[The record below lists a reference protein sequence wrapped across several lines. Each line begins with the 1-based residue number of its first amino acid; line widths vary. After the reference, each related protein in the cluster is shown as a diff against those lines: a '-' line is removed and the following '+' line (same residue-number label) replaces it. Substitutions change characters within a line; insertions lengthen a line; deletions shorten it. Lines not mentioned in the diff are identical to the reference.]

1 MDRPNILIIM
11 TDEHNPTVSSPY
23 GHPFVQTPNIQRL
36 ANRGVVFENGYCNS
50 PLCVPSR
57 ASFMTGKYVHRV
69 GVYDNFASLSSNEP
83 TWAHR
88 LNAAGYETALSGK
101 MHFLGEDQQHG
112 FQRRVLSDIHGK
124 MMSAT
129 VDWNTKEGWSTP
141 SHRQRF
147 TEAGPGNYRYSQYDD
162 AVTAR
167 AVQYLAEPERKANPW
182 ALCVG
187 LITPHFPLIVR
198 QKFWDMYYPRHAD
211 LPNIPEGHLDAQH
224 PQNQRLREYFACD
237 GLSEETIRRCRAAYY
252 GLVTFADE
260 RIGMILD
267 ALERNGLDDNT
278 LVAYV
283 ADHGE
288 MNGDHGMWWKCTF
301 YEGSSRVPFIVS
313 WPKQIAPGRRERIV
327 SLVDL
332 TRTILEF
339 AGCDVKEQDLDG
351 VSLGGV
357 LRGTEADGGGH
368 AFSDYYAH
376 GTDRAARMLRMGR
389 YKLNY
394 YHDEPLELFDLK
406 TDPGEFVDLVNDPAH
421 AAVRKQML
429 SLVMSDWDPVQIDR
443 DARISQRLRRVV
455 RDGSPHI
462 SFADW
467 DPAYDNWNPAEIEAV
482 PIPAR

>member
-1 MDRPNILIIM
+1 LSRPNILVIM
-11 TDEHNPTVSSPY
+11 TDEHNPAYSSPY

-36 ANRGVVFENGYCNS
+36 AERGVVFDNAYCNS

-57 ASFMTGKYVHRV
+57 ASFMTGRYVHRTR
-69 GVYDNFASLSSNEP
+69 VYDNYSSLSSNEP

-88 LNAAGYETALSGK
+88 LNSAGYDTALSGK
-101 MHFLGEDQQHG
+101 MHFLGEDQLHG

-124 MMSAT
+124 LMSAT
-129 VDWNTKEGWSTP
+129 VDWVSKRGWGTAAHL
-141 SHRQRF
+141 HRF
-147 TEAGPGNYRYSQYDD
+147 AEAGPGNCKYSDYDD

-167 AVQYLAEPERKANPW
+167 AVQYLGEPERKSRPW

-187 LITPHFPLIVR
+187 LITPHYPLIPR
-198 QKFWDMYYPRHAD
+198 QRFWDMYYPHHAD
-211 LPNIPEGHLDAQH
+211 LPDIPEGHLESQH
-224 PQNQRLREYFACD
+224 PQSKRLREYFNLNN
-237 GLSEETIRRCRAAYY
+237 LSADTVRRCRAAYY
-252 GLVTFADE
+252 GLVSFADE
-260 RIGMILD
+260 RIGMVLD

-278 LVAYV
+278 LVVYC

-288 MNGDHGMWWKCTF
+288 MAGEHGLWWKCSF

-313 WPKQIAPGRRERIV
+313 WPKQLGTGRRERIV

-339 AGCDVKEQDLDG
+339 AGCDVDEQDLDG
-351 VSLGGV
+351 ASLGGV
-357 LRGTEADGGGH
+357 LRGTEADGGGF

-376 GTDRAARMLRMGR
+376 GTNRPGRMLRMGR

-394 YHDEPLELFDLK
+394 YLDEPVELFDIEA
-406 TDPGEFVDLVNDPAH
+406 DPGEFTDLAGDPAH
-421 AAVRKQML
+421 AAVRKQMM
-429 SLVMSDWDPVQIDR
+429 SLVKADWDPGAIDR
-443 DARISQRLRRVV
+443 DVKTTQRLRRMTME
-455 RDGSPHI
+455 GSPHL

-467 DPAYDNWNPAEIEAV
+467 DPATDNWNPAEMAAV